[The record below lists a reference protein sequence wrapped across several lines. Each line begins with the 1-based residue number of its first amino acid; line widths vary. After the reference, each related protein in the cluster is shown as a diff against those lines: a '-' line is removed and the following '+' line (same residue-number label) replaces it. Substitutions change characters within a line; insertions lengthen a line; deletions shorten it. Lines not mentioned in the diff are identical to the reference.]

1 MTRRNIDVDKP
12 WHRGIPF
19 AQAVE
24 VDGLAALDTA
34 R

>member
-1 MTRRNIDVDKP
+1 MARRNIDVDKP
-12 WHRGIPF
+12 WRRSIPF

-24 VDGLAALDTA
+24 AGGLAALDTA